1 MVPNKY
7 YLIRSD
13 VLPEVFHK
21 VINVKQLV
29 DREDGLSINEAC
41 RRVKISR
48 SAYYKYRDAVRL
60 VQLENGCTVSII
72 LELENLDNIAFRC
85 INAVQNVDGRVQSFQ
100 VSDTQL
106 GNKYALITAETSSA
120 EASIAELKNKLQQVR
135 GVKKVTILR

>member
-60 VQLENGCTVSII
+60 VQLENGCT
-72 LELENLDNIAFRC
+72 
-85 INAVQNVDGRVQSFQ
+85 AVQNADGRVQSFQ

>member
-1 MVPNKY
+1 MLNKY

-41 RRVKISR
+41 KRVRISR
-48 SAYYKYRDAVRL
+48 SAYYKYRDSVRL

-72 LELENLDNIAFRC
+72 LELENLDNITFRC
-85 INAVQNVDGRVQSFQ
+85 INAVRSAGGRVQSFQ
-100 VSDTQL
+100 VSDSQL
-106 GNKYALITAETSSA
+106 GNKYALIIAETGSDEVSL
-120 EASIAELKNKLQQVR
+120 AELESKLQQVR

>member
-1 MVPNKY
+1 MLNKY

-41 RRVKISR
+41 KRVRISR
-48 SAYYKYRDAVRL
+48 SAYYKYRDSVRL

-72 LELENLDNIAFRC
+72 LELENLDNITFRC
-85 INAVQNVDGRVQSFQ
+85 INAVRSAGGRVQSFQ
-100 VSDTQL
+100 VSASQL
-106 GNKYALITAETSSA
+106 GNKYALIIAETGSDEVSL
-120 EASIAELKNKLQQVR
+120 AELESKLQQVR

>member
-1 MVPNKY
+1 MLNKY

-41 RRVKISR
+41 KRVKISR
-48 SAYYKYRDAVRL
+48 SAYYKYRDSVRL

-72 LELENLDNIAFRC
+72 LELENLDNITFRC
-85 INAVQNVDGRVQSFQ
+85 INAVRSAGGRVQSFQ
-100 VSDTQL
+100 VSASQL
-106 GNKYALITAETSSA
+106 GNKYALIIAETGSDEVSL
-120 EASIAELKNKLQQVR
+120 AELESKLQQVR

>member
-1 MVPNKY
+1 MLNKY

-41 RRVKISR
+41 KRVKISR
-48 SAYYKYRDAVRL
+48 SAYYKYRDSVRL

-72 LELENLDNIAFRC
+72 LELENLDNITFRC
-85 INAVQNVDGRVQSFQ
+85 INAVRSAGGRVQSFQ
-100 VSDTQL
+100 VSNSQL
-106 GNKYALITAETSSA
+106 GNKYALIIAETGSDEVSL
-120 EASIAELKNKLQQVR
+120 AELESKLQQVR

>member
-1 MVPNKY
+1 MLNKY

-41 RRVKISR
+41 KRVKISR
-48 SAYYKYRDAVRL
+48 SAYYKYRDSVRL

-72 LELENLDNIAFRC
+72 LELENLDNITFRC
-85 INAVQNVDGRVQSFQ
+85 INAVRSAGGRVQSFQ
-100 VSDTQL
+100 VSDSQL
-106 GNKYALITAETSSA
+106 GNKYALIIAETGSDEVSL
-120 EASIAELKNKLQQVR
+120 AELESKLQQVR